1 MRVPCVNTPSYAG
14 FCAAVPAADGAAPGG
29 GLFGGFVAPQPGS
42 SFGGF
47 GAAAAAKPK
56 DEEEGGDGEGDAGGD
71 ENGQELFGG
80 PEVAPV
86 VQLSEV
92 PKQNGEEE
100 ESSVFT
106 GGGRVE
112 EGGAEACITLF
123 QGVTWAGTDCVT
135 AVLPKQWFVL
145 VCVWRSGAGVAVVV
159 EACDTVCAP

>member
-1 MRVPCVNTPSYAG
+1 
-14 FCAAVPAADGAAPGG
+14 VPAADGAAPAG

-47 GAAAAAKPK
+47 GAAAASKPK
-56 DEEEGGDGEGDAGGD
+56 DEEEGGEGEGDAGGD

-106 GGGRVE
+106 GGCGVK
-112 EGGAEACITLF
+112 EGGARQASHCIGVSHGQALIISPLF
-123 QGVTWAGTDCVT
+123 LRKKVQCVVRVKMRKGRNH
-135 AVLPKQWFVL
+135 AKCLK
-145 VCVWRSGAGVAVVV
+145 A
-159 EACDTVCAP
+159 